1 MSERAAERPAGP
13 RTWLRVDTPQP
24 GYADRVVAD
33 VTRLAATASGRA
45 LLEQVR
51 DSGHGVL
58 IEMPAPIAAPNAHVQ
73 PRSLHTATASGRP
86 TGETDAAGRHV
97 LGTGEG
103 SDSVIAF
110 DPLDWPSPLDPAS
123 PPSDVML
130 FALLGQALAQLRGTA
145 DPLRYQAGEVS
156 ADEAAQIEQYRRERK
171 DG

>member
-1 MSERAAERPAGP
+1 MSERTARA
-13 RTWLRVDTPQP
+13 WLRVDTPQP

-33 VTRLAATASGRA
+33 VTRIVAAPSGRA

-58 IEMPAPIAAPNAHVQ
+58 IEMPAPIAAPNAHVR
-73 PRSLHTATASGRP
+73 PGSLHAATATGRP
-86 TGETDAAGRHV
+86 TGETDAAGRPV

-103 SDSVIAF
+103 CDSIIAF

-130 FALLGQALAQLRGTA
+130 FTLLGQALAQLRGTA
-145 DPLRYQAGEVS
+145 DPLQYQAGEAS
-156 ADEAAQIEQYRRERK
+156 ADEAVKVEQYRRERK

>member
-1 MSERAAERPAGP
+1 MSERATGA
-13 RTWLRVDTPQP
+13 WLRVDTPQP

-33 VTRLAATASGRA
+33 VTRIVAAPSGRA

-51 DSGHGVL
+51 DSGHGVV
-58 IEMPAPIAAPNAHVQ
+58 IEKPASTGAPNAHVQ
-73 PRSLHTATASGRP
+73 PRSLHAATASGRP
-86 TGETDAAGRHV
+86 TGETDAAGRPV

-103 SDSVIAF
+103 CDSIIAF

-130 FALLGQALAQLRGTA
+130 FALLGQALAQLRGIA
-145 DPLRYQAGEVS
+145 DPLRYQTGEAS
-156 ADEAAQIEQYRRERK
+156 ADEAAQIEQYRRERR

>member
-1 MSERAAERPAGP
+1 MSERAAPA
-13 RTWLRVDTPQP
+13 WLRVDTPQP

-33 VTRLAATASGRA
+33 VTRVVAVPSGRA

-58 IEMPAPIAAPNAHVQ
+58 IEKPALVGAPNAHVRPQ
-73 PRSLHTATASGRP
+73 SLRAATASGVP
-86 TGETDAAGRHV
+86 TGEIDAAGRPV

-103 SDSVIAF
+103 SDSIIAYE
-110 DPLDWPSPLDPAS
+110 PLDWPSPLDPDS
-123 PPSDVML
+123 PSSDVML

-145 DPLRYQAGEVS
+145 EPLRYQMGEM
-156 ADEAAQIEQYRRERK
+156 APGDAAEIERYQRERG